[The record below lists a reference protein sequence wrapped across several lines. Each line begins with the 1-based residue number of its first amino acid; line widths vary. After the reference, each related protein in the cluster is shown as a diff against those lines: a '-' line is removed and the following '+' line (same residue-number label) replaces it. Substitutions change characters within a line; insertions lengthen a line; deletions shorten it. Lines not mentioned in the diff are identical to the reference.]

1 MLSEIFIIIIVII
14 FVFSLSLISLKNYSQ
29 SSFRFSFL
37 SKSLLPSLFIVLCCF
52 SNNSCYDHTTLV
64 TRTGNMATSP
74 SSDALASIS
83 LKLPP
88 YWPADPLIWFA
99 QVEAQFQTRKI
110 TSQKTRYDYVVAS
123 LSPEVAV
130 EVRDLVLKAPDSDQ
144 YDKLKEALI
153 ERTAASEQRRLQQLF
168 TGEELGDRKPSQLI
182 RRMEQL
188 LGQAAE
194 DAPAFMKELFL
205 QRLPSGVR
213 MVLASA
219 KADTPLAELALLAD
233 KVMEV
238 SSPTPPTPIN
248 NITQSNTLAT
258 ELREEVARLTQ
269 LVKSA
274 SRAPSRGRSPH
285 PHRHPSPRRTPSQE
299 PSSKLCWY
307 HERYGDQARKCREP
321 CSRAGNVPASR

>member
-1 MLSEIFIIIIVII
+1 
-14 FVFSLSLISLKNYSQ
+14 
-29 SSFRFSFL
+29 
-37 SKSLLPSLFIVLCCF
+37 
-52 SNNSCYDHTTLV
+52 
-64 TRTGNMATSP
+64 MATSP
-74 SSDALASIS
+74 SPDTLASIS

-123 LSPEVAV
+123 LSPEVAM

-144 YDKLKEALI
+144 YDRLKEALI

-168 TGEELGDRKPSQLI
+168 TGEELGDRKPSQLL

-188 LGQAAE
+188 LGQSSE
-194 DAPAFMKELFL
+194 EAPSFLKELFL

-219 KADTPLAELALLAD
+219 KSDTPLSELALLAE

-238 SSPTPPTPIN
+238 SSPPPPVN
-248 NITQSNTLAT
+248 NISENDSLFT
-258 ELREEVARLTQ
+258 EVAQLREEVARLTQ

-285 PHRHPSPRRTPSQE
+285 PNRHPSPRRPSN
-299 PSSKLCWY
+299 PSHLCWY
-307 HERYGDQARKCREP
+307 HERYGD
-321 CSRAGNVPASR
+321 

>member
-1 MLSEIFIIIIVII
+1 
-14 FVFSLSLISLKNYSQ
+14 
-29 SSFRFSFL
+29 FRGFA
-37 SKSLLPSLFIVLCCF
+37 
-52 SNNSCYDHTTLV
+52 NNCCYDHTTLV

-74 SSDALASIS
+74 SPDALASVS

-88 YWPADPLIWFA
+88 YWPSDPLIWFA

-110 TSQKTRYDYVVAS
+110 TSQKARYDYVVAS
-123 LSPEVAV
+123 LLPEVAV

-153 ERTAASEQRRLQQLF
+153 EKTAASKQRRLQQLF
-168 TGEELGDRKPSQLI
+168 TGEQLRHRKPSQLL
-182 RRMEQL
+182 RWMEQQL
-188 LGQAAE
+188 RQTAE
-194 DAPAFMKELFL
+194 DAPAFLKKLFL

-213 MVLASA
+213 MVLALA

-238 SSPTPPTPIN
+238 SSPTPPPPIN
-248 NITQSNTLAT
+248 SMTEKSTLAT
-258 ELREEVARLTQ
+258 EVAQLREEVACLTH

-274 SRAPSRGRSPH
+274 SRAPLHGRSPH
-285 PHRHPSPRRTPSQE
+285 PHRHPSPRRTSFQD

-307 HERYGDQARKCREP
+307 HEQYGDQARKCREP
-321 CSRAGNVPASR
+321 CS